1 MKQVDNA
8 LSARGTSAINTSKSA
23 LCAKRSCA
31 PSAATN
37 MSPALSTRKM
47 HQVPELKFCALPR
60 RLHLPVGSQSVA
72 SEKRESSEDF
82 EIVAEL

>member
-1 MKQVDNA
+1 
-8 LSARGTSAINTSKSA
+8 
-23 LCAKRSCA
+23 
-31 PSAATN
+31 
-37 MSPALSTRKM
+37 M